1 MRVVEQIQQ
10 SIPPQAKVG
19 LDVVAIIGWIS
30 ALAGQ
35 LTPIIGFFAAVA
47 SLAWGLIRL
56 YETKTIQRWLKRG

>member
-10 SIPPQAKVG
+10 SLPPQAKVG

-35 LTPIIGFFAAVA
+35 LTPIIGFLAAVA
-47 SLAWGLIRL
+47 SLAWGVIRL
-56 YETKTIQRWLKRG
+56 YETKTVQRWLKR